1 MRNVAVFDFPLKSI
15 QFCINPKSVL
25 MEKKMGT
32 AVHPELIL
40 SLKKFGV
47 EDAKTC
53 FNCGNCTAVCSL
65 STESAPFPRKVIRYL
80 QIGAR
85 EKLMQSPEP
94 WLCYY
99 CGDCSDTCPRQ
110 ANPGEVMMG
119 LRRYLTS
126 LYDWTGISRLFYT
139 SKLFEVMAIL
149 FVAALVGLGFFIYHG
164 PMLTDRVAL
173 NVFAPNT
180 VIEILDIVMLA
191 VLSFF
196 LLSNAYRMF
205 KGIIGDP
212 DQYPELSQ
220 SGKQQ
225 FQNRIFRGIP
235 LPLYLREA
243 KEFFLH
249 FTTQKQFNAC
259 GTASQR
265 KQWLIHLLIMTG
277 YSSIFLLV
285 VVGIRWFQRDE
296 IYPLWHPIRLVG
308 YYATFA
314 ILYGTTYA
322 IIGRLKKSK
331 PVYEHSH
338 SSDWAFLILLWLT
351 TFTGILIHFTRLLAL
366 PLSTYYIYV
375 IHLMIAVPM
384 LVIEV
389 PFAKW
394 THQLYRPLIQYLIRV
409 RERALNSTL

>member
-1 MRNVAVFDFPLKSI
+1 
-15 QFCINPKSVL
+15 
-25 MEKKMGT
+25 MENNMGT
-32 AVHPELIL
+32 AVHPELLL

-47 EDAKTC
+47 DDAKTC

-65 STESAPFPRKVIRYL
+65 STESSPFPRKVIRYL
-80 QIGAR
+80 QIGAKD
-85 EKLMQSPEP
+85 KLMQSPEP

-99 CGDCSDTCPRQ
+99 CGDCSETCPRQ

-149 FVAALVGLGFFIYHG
+149 VVAVLVGLGFYFFHG

-180 VIEILDIVMLA
+180 VIEILDLIMLT

-196 LLSNAYRMF
+196 LLTNAYRMF
-205 KGIIGDP
+205 KGVMGDP
-212 DQYPELSQ
+212 KQYPELDQ
-220 SGKQQ
+220 SRKQQ
-225 FQNRIFRGIP
+225 FQNRIIWGIP
-235 LPLYLREA
+235 LPLYLSEA
-243 KEFFLH
+243 KEFVIH
-249 FTTQKQFNAC
+249 FFTQKQFNAC

-265 KQWLIHLLIMTG
+265 KQWFIHLLIMTG

-296 IYPLWHPIRLVG
+296 IYPLWHPIRIVG

-322 IIGRLKKSK
+322 FMGRLKKSK
-331 PVYEHSH
+331 TVYEHSH
-338 SSDWAFLILLWLT
+338 SSDWAFLIMLWLT
-351 TFTGILIHFTRLLAL
+351 TFTGIIIHLTRLLEW
-366 PLSTYYIYV
+366 PLTTYYIYV
-375 IHLMIAVPM
+375 VHLMIAVPM

-409 RERALNSTL
+409 RECALKIKL